1 MRAVRTPSPQFP
13 AVNSD
18 TRTRMPEFQSIA
30 LHMPEFRTPPI
41 CLPIQIPAANQYV
54 INKDIGI
61 SRGGDTTYGSLTAE
75 AVCAG
80 HPDKICDQV
89 ADSILDAVLARDPH
103 ALVGCEASVCGNKL
117 HIFGEITTDNPPDY
131 EAVARQT
138 LREIGYTDP
147 ASEFCA
153 DTCQVDVDLHE
164 QSPDI
169 VCSVKRLAHADA
181 GAGDAGSI
189 YGFAC
194 DETEELM
201 PLPFAVANAMAQR
214 LEEVRR
220 DHSLPYLLPDGKTQI
235 GIEYRHGLPARVAS
249 VMVCAQHAADVDI
262 DTVREQ
268 VADQVIRTIV
278 PVQLMDGDTLVY
290 VNPTGRFVKGG
301 PAAKAGLTGR
311 KTTADTYGSCA
322 RWGGSALSGKDGSKV
337 NRSGAYLAR
346 YLAKNIVAAGMA
358 QRCEVRLS
366 YALGLADPLTVSVDT
381 LGTAESQEDDG
392 RLTQWVLDNVDMR
405 PAKIIERFNLRR
417 PIFRALSVHG
427 HFGQNAARMPW
438 EATDLAGRIAA
449 ELR

>member
-1 MRAVRTPSPQFP
+1 MGRDS
-13 AVNSD
+13 
-18 TRTRMPEFQSIA
+18 
-30 LHMPEFRTPPI
+30 
-41 CLPIQIPAANQYV
+41 
-54 INKDIGI
+54 
-61 SRGGDTTYGSLTAE
+61 TYGSLTAE
-75 AVCAG
+75 AVTAG

-89 ADSILDAVLARDPH
+89 ADSILDAVLTRDPQ

-117 HIFGEITTDNPPDY
+117 HIFGEITTDDSPDY
-131 EAVARQT
+131 SSIARQT
-138 LREIGYTDP
+138 LREIGYTNP

-169 VCSVKRLAHADA
+169 ARSVKRIARADA

-189 YGFAC
+189 IGFAC
-194 DETEELM
+194 DETEDFM
-201 PLPFAVANAMAQR
+201 PLPFTLANAVAQR
-214 LEEVRR
+214 LESARR
-220 DHSLPYLLPDGKTQI
+220 DALVPHLLPDGKAQVSV
-235 GIEYRHGLPARVAS
+235 EYRHDRPARVS
-249 VMVCAQHAADVDI
+249 SIVVCAQHSADMDI

-268 VADQVIRTIV
+268 IADKVICAVI
-278 PVQLMDGDTLVY
+278 PPQLIDKQTLIY

-311 KTTADTYGSCA
+311 KTAADTYGSCA

-381 LGTAESQEDDG
+381 LGTAESQADDE

-417 PIFRALSVHG
+417 PIYRVLSVHG
-427 HFGQNAARMPW
+427 HFGQNAAQMPW
-438 EATDLAGRIAA
+438 EATDLAGRIAT

>member
-1 MRAVRTPSPQFP
+1 M
-13 AVNSD
+13 
-18 TRTRMPEFQSIA
+18 
-30 LHMPEFRTPPI
+30 
-41 CLPIQIPAANQYV
+41 
-54 INKDIGI
+54 
-61 SRGGDTTYGSLTAE
+61 
-75 AVCAG
+75 
-80 HPDKICDQV
+80 

-103 ALVGCEASVCGNKL
+103 ALVGCEVSVCGNKL

-147 ASEFCA
+147 AYGFCA
-153 DTCQVDVDLHE
+153 DTCQVSVDVHG

-169 VCSVKRLAHADA
+169 VCSVKRIARADA

-201 PLPFAVANAMAQR
+201 PLPFVLANAIACR
-214 LEEVRR
+214 LERARR
-220 DHSLPYLLPDGKTQI
+220 DNLVPYLLPDGKAQV
-235 GIEYRHGLPARVAS
+235 GIEYRHGRPFRVAS
-249 VMVCAQHAADVDI
+249 VMVCAQHTADIDI

-268 VADQVIRTIV
+268 VADQVIHAVI
-278 PVQLMDGDTLVY
+278 PAQLMDERTLVY
-290 VNPTGRFVKGG
+290 VNPTGRFVEGG

-311 KTTADTYGSCA
+311 KTKADTYGTCA
-322 RWGGSALSGKDGSKV
+322 RWGGSTLSGKDGSKV

-381 LGTAESQEDDG
+381 LGTAQSQADDA
-392 RLTQWVLDNVDMR
+392 RLTQWVTDNVDMR

-417 PIFRALSVHG
+417 PIFRTLSVHG
-427 HFGQNAARMPW
+427 HFGSNAAQMPW

-449 ELR
+449 ELG